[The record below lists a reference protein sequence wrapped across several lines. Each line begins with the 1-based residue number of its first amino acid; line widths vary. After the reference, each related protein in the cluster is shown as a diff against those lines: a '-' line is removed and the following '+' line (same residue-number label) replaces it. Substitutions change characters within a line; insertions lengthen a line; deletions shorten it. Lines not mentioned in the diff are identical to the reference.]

1 MIESWLTEPPTLE
14 IKTALARLASIEDIP
29 YVAVMPDV
37 HLSHQFCIG
46 TVVAST
52 SRLYPQAVG
61 GDIGCGM
68 MAIAFDVSAED
79 LFAQPNRAAI
89 ILRAFGELIPKNR
102 HGSRTQPDRL
112 PSELDPKDLSD
123 KRLAKSVVRDGRVQ
137 LGTLGRGNHF
147 VELQRDE
154 QDRLWLM
161 LHSGSRAV
169 GQRLSDVH
177 LERCRT
183 GRHGLLWLEADSA
196 NGQAYLNDVEWARK
210 YAHFNRS
217 RMLESVALTLEEL
230 FRVRCDTSTLIS
242 CDHNHVERETH
253 FEKPLWVHRKGAL
266 RADRGEA
273 GVIPGSMGTASFHVT
288 GRGCAR
294 ALRSSSHGAG
304 RTMSR
309 GEARRVV
316 GTRQLKQ
323 QMGDVFFDHRLS
335 SRLRDEAPASYKDI
349 TRVMRAQRELTRI
362 DRRLQPVLS
371 YKGV

>member
-1 MIESWLTEPPTLE
+1 MIEYWLTEPPTPE
-14 IKTALARLASIEDIP
+14 VKGALARLTSMADIRH
-29 YVAVMPDV
+29 VAVMPDV

-46 TVVAST
+46 TVVASNA
-52 SRLYPQAVG
+52 RLYPQAVG

-68 MAIAFDVSAED
+68 MAIAFDVSTKD
-79 LFAQPNRAAI
+79 LFAQQNRAAV
-89 ILRAFGELIPKNR
+89 ILRAFEELIPKNR
-102 HGSRTQPDRL
+102 HSSRTLPNRF
-112 PSELDPKDLSD
+112 PSELDLKDLSD
-123 KRLAKSVVRDGRVQ
+123 ERLVKSILRDGRVQ

-154 QDRLWLM
+154 HDRLWLM
-161 LHSGSRAV
+161 LHSGSRAA
-169 GQRLSDVH
+169 GQRLSDFH
-177 LERCRT
+177 LERCQT
-183 GRHGLLWLEADSA
+183 GRYGLLWLEADSA

-210 YAHFNRS
+210 YAHLNRS
-217 RMLESVALTLEEL
+217 RMLESVAITLEEL
-230 FRVRCDTSTLIS
+230 FRVPCDASTLIS
-242 CDHNHVERETH
+242 CDHNHVGRETH
-253 FEKPLWVHRKGAL
+253 FEKRLWIHRKGAL
-266 RADRGEA
+266 RADPGET

-323 QMGDVFFDHRLS
+323 QMGEVFFDHRLS

-371 YKGV
+371 YKGT

>member
-1 MIESWLTEPPTLE
+1 MIEYWLTEPPTPE
-14 IKTALARLASIEDIP
+14 VKGALARLTSVADIQH
-29 YVAVMPDV
+29 VAVMPDV
-37 HLSHQFCIG
+37 HLSQQFCIG
-46 TVVAST
+46 TVVASS

-79 LFAQPNRAAI
+79 LFAQPKRAAI
-89 ILRAFGELIPKNR
+89 ILKAFGELIPKNR
-102 HGSRTQPDRL
+102 HASRTLPDGL
-112 PSELDPKDLSD
+112 PCELDPKTLSD
-123 KRLAKSVVRDGRVQ
+123 ERLAKSILRDGRVQ

-169 GQRLSDVH
+169 GRRLSDFH

-183 GRHGLLWLEADSA
+183 GRQGLLWLEADSA
-196 NGQAYLNDVEWARK
+196 EGQAYLNDVEWARR
-210 YAHFNRS
+210 YANLNRS

-230 FRVRCDTSTLIS
+230 FRVPWDPSTLIS

-253 FEKPLWVHRKGAL
+253 FEKRLWVHRKGAL
-266 RADRGEA
+266 RADSGER

-288 GRGCAR
+288 GKGCAR

-304 RTMSR
+304 RKMSR
-309 GEARRVV
+309 GHAKRAVDV
-316 GTRQLKQ
+316 RQLEQ
-323 QMGDVFFDHRLS
+323 QMGDVFFDQRLS
-335 SRLRDEAPASYKDI
+335 SRLRDEAPSSYKDI

-371 YKGV
+371 YKGT

>member
-1 MIESWLTEPPTLE
+1 MITSWLAEPLTPD
-14 IKTALARLASIEDIP
+14 IKTALARLTSMADIQH
-29 YVAVMPDV
+29 VAVMPDV
-37 HLSHQFCIG
+37 HLSHEFCIG
-46 TVVAST
+46 TVVASC

-68 MAIAFDVSAED
+68 VAVAFDVSAED
-79 LFAQPNRAAI
+79 LFAPPNRAAI
-89 ILRAFGELIPKNR
+89 VLRAFRELIPKNR
-102 HGSRTQPDRL
+102 HGSRTLPDRL
-112 PSELDPKDLSD
+112 PPELDPKELSD
-123 KRLAKSVVRDGRVQ
+123 PRLAKGIRRDARVQ

-169 GQRLSDVH
+169 GQCLNGFH
-177 LERCRT
+177 LDRCRD
-183 GRHGLLWLEADSA
+183 GRHGLRWLEADSA
-196 NGQAYLNDVEWARK
+196 DGRAYLNDVQWARK
-210 YAHFNRS
+210 YAHLNRS
-217 RMLESVALTLEEL
+217 NMLESVALTLEEL
-230 FRVRCDTSTLIS
+230 FRVPCDTSTLIS

-253 FEKPLWVHRKGAL
+253 FEKRLWVHRKGAL
-266 RADRGEA
+266 RAERGEP
-273 GVIPGSMGTASFHVT
+273 GVIPGTMGTASFHVT

-304 RTMSR
+304 RAMSR
-309 GEARRVV
+309 SEARRVV
-316 GTRQLKQ
+316 GARQLKQ

-362 DRRLQPVLS
+362 DRRLQPILS
-371 YKGV
+371 YKGG

>member
-1 MIESWLTEPPTLE
+1 MIEDWLAEPPTPE
-14 IKTALARLASIEDIP
+14 VKKALGRLTSMEDIRH
-29 YVAVMPDV
+29 VAVMPDV
-37 HLSHQFCIG
+37 HLSSQFCVG
-46 TVVAST
+46 TVVASS

-68 MAIAFDVSAED
+68 MAIAFDVSAEEI
-79 LFAQPNRAAI
+79 FSRPNRAAV

-102 HGSRTQPDRL
+102 HSSRTLPDGL

-123 KRLAKSVVRDGRVQ
+123 ERLAKSIVRDGRVQ

-169 GQRLSDVH
+169 GQRLSDFH
-177 LERCRT
+177 LERCQT
-183 GRHGLLWLEADSA
+183 GRQGMRWLEAGSA
-196 NGQAYLNDVEWARK
+196 EGQAYLNDAQWARK
-210 YAHFNRS
+210 YADLNRQ

-230 FRVRCDTSTLIS
+230 FQVPQDASSLIS
-242 CDHNHVERETH
+242 CDHNHVQEETH
-253 FEKPLWVHRKGAL
+253 FEERLWVHRKGAL
-266 RADRGEA
+266 RADAGET

-288 GRGCAR
+288 GKGCAR

-309 GEARRVV
+309 GEAKRAID
-316 GTRQLKQ
+316 TRQLKE
-323 QMGDVFFDHRLS
+323 QMGEVFFDHRLS

-349 TRVMRAQRELTRI
+349 HKVMRAQRELTRI
-362 DRRLQPVLS
+362 DKRLRPVLS
-371 YKGV
+371 YKGT